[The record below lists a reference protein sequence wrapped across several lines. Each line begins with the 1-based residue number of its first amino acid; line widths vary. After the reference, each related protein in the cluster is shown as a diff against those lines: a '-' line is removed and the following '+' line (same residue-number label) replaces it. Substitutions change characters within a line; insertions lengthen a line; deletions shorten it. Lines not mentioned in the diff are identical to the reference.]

1 LAVSPDKPS
10 GLAESA
16 NEHDLG
22 YTLLSD
28 SAMEAARAFGVAYRV
43 DEATREQLQGFGIDL
58 ESASGRDHHM
68 LPVPSVFLVGAEGTI
83 RFVYADPN
91 YRQRI
96 DPEVLMSVARAE
108 TDGSDEES

>member
-1 LAVSPDKPS
+1 MSPDKPS

-16 NEHDLG
+16 SEHELG

-28 SAMEAARAFGVAYRV
+28 SGMEAARAFGVAYRV
-43 DEATREQLQGFGIDL
+43 AEATRDQLREFGIDL
-58 ESASGRDHHM
+58 EKASGQEHHM
-68 LPVPSVFLVGAEGTI
+68 LPVPSVFLVDGEGML

-91 YRQRI
+91 YRERI

-108 TDGSDEES
+108 AEHSE